1 MFGKNNQLKF
11 RFGKVGSED
20 GEFNDP
26 ADITFVGDD
35 RVAVVDRGNHRVQ
48 IFNVEGIDHIA
59 NQLGLSTSCLVAFQ
73 NCFS

>member
-48 IFNVEGIDHIA
+48 IFNVEGIDHIT

-73 NCFS
+73 ICFS

>member
-11 RFGKVGSED
+11 RFGKVGSQD

-35 RVAVVDRGNHRVQ
+35 RVAIVDRGNHRVQ
-48 IFNVEGIDHIA
+48 IFNVAGINFGDIILT
-59 NQLGLSTSCLVAFQ
+59 NS
-73 NCFS
+73 